1 MSTIICKQCGHKMTA
16 NIVVADLPDPTG
28 YTING
33 RQTFKQTMPGIATA
47 SPAMFEGYDYEKRQP
62 AREPSL
68 QGDVLVPA
76 AQSLLTGLALGI
88 PSSAVMGMLGY
99 DTATSLATGAII
111 GLSAISVTWLIKMD
125 AHSRLLWLVESV
137 TGRDIDGDGE
147 TGEPEPVA
155 KADPVRLEVVSEPAP
170 GKFSGLNIDLPVG
183 VDRGLFAHWAAMV
196 VNNGVSTGRTHWTG
210 AGRPFSRELY
220 DKFLIALET
229 AGIIHD
235 YGDGRG
241 RVLTT
246 GGKHSLQRFLRT
258 AEPLPP
264 TV

>member
-1 MSTIICKQCGHKMTA
+1 MAKIRCKKCGHMMIA
-16 NIVVADLPDPTG
+16 DIIVSDMPEQSGYNITP
-28 YTING
+28 
-33 RQTFKQTMPGIATA
+33 RQTFKQTIPGITPT
-47 SPAMFEGYDYEKRQP
+47 SPAMFDGYDYEKRQP

-76 AQSLLTGLALGI
+76 AQSLLTGLAIGV
-88 PSSAVMGMLGY
+88 PSAAVMGMLGY
-99 DTATSLATGAII
+99 DTGASLATGAAI
-111 GLSAISVTWLIKMD
+111 GLTAISVTWLIKMD

-155 KADPVRLEVVSEPAP
+155 RPEPVRLEVVKEAAP
-170 GKFSGLNIDLPVG
+170 GKFAGMNIDLPEG

-196 VNNGVSTGRTHWTG
+196 VNNGMSTGRTHWTG

-220 DKFLIALET
+220 DRFLVALET

-235 YGDGRG
+235 YGDGKG

-246 GGKHSLQRFLRT
+246 GGKHSLKRFLRSADT
-258 AEPLPP
+258 LPP

>member
-1 MSTIICKQCGHKMTA
+1 MAKIRCKKCGHMMIA
-16 NIVVADLPDPTG
+16 DIIVSDMPEQSGYNITP
-28 YTING
+28 
-33 RQTFKQTMPGIATA
+33 RQTFKQTIPGITPT

-88 PSSAVMGMLGY
+88 PSAAVMGMLGY
-99 DTATSLATGAII
+99 DTTAALATGAAV

-137 TGRDIDGDGE
+137 TGRDIDGDDE
-147 TGEPEPVA
+147 VGEPEPVA
-155 KADPVRLEVVSEPAP
+155 RPEPVRLEVVNEDAP
-170 GKFSGLNIDLPVG
+170 GKFAGLNIDLPVG

-196 VNNGVSTGRTHWTG
+196 VNNGMPTGRTHWTG

-220 DKFLIALET
+220 DRFLVALET

-235 YGDGRG
+235 YGDGKG

-246 GGKHSLQRFLRT
+246 GGKHSLKRFLRPADT
-258 AEPLPP
+258 LPP